1 MSIISLPQPLT
12 ASQATVR
19 ANYWANKR
27 TDEPN
32 GFAIYFCEDEN
43 AHYVVGY
50 SDSPAIES
58 INPDLELVDIIE
70 SRDRY
75 EQARA
80 EETRL
85 ALITV
90 IGR

>member
-1 MSIISLPQPLT
+1 MSFTSLPQPLT

-32 GFAIYFCEDEN
+32 GFVIYFCEDED

-50 SDSPAIES
+50 SDIDTIEG
-58 INPDLELVDIIE
+58 INPDLELVDIV
-70 SRDRY
+70 
-75 EQARA
+75 
-80 EETRL
+80 ETPEPYGSSVDSNGTR
-85 ALITV
+85 IV
-90 IGR
+90 WSHE

>member
-1 MSIISLPQPLT
+1 MSFTSLPQPLT

-32 GFAIYFCEDEN
+32 GFAIYFCEDED

-50 SDSPAIES
+50 SDTNTIEG
-58 INPDLELVDIIE
+58 INPDLELVDLVE
-70 SRDRY
+70 SSERIQQRID
-75 EQARA
+75 

-85 ALITV
+85 ALITA